1 MGKPNEM
8 TGRIHAAID
17 NPDPDEAEIAA
28 AFAWYQE
35 RNPQAA
41 QAFRAET
48 FDAIDSLADSAMNWK
63 QDDDGVHRFVL
74 RHFPYTVFYE
84 MDGQVVSVLA
94 VAHQRRRPGY
104 WRDR

>member
-1 MGKPNEM
+1 M
-8 TGRIHAAID
+8 
-17 NPDPDEAEIAA
+17 NPFEVVILPEAEAEIAA

-94 VAHQRRRPGY
+94 VAHQRRRPG
-104 WRDR
+104 